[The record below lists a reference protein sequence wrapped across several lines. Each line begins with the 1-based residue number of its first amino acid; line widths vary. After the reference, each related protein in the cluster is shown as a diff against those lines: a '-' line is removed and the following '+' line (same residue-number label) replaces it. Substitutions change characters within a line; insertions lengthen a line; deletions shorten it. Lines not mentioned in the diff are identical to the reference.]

1 MSSSLVNF
9 PHCIHF
15 EIYLLVLSFV
25 IVISGYHNKREKVR
39 EFITEQ
45 MRKGYIKLSKFSQT
59 VLIFFVEKK
68 NGKKRMV

>member
-1 MSSSLVNF
+1 M
-9 PHCIHF
+9 
-15 EIYLLVLSFV
+15 LSFV